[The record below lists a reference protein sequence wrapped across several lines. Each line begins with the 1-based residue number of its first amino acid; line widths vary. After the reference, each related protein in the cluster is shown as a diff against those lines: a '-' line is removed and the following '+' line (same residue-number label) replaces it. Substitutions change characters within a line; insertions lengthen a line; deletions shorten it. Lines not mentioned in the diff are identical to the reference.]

1 MGGTSANVV
10 TSGSADVIG
19 AKDGTE
25 SITISTENL
34 PEHEHDLRGDSG
46 DQYYAIRD
54 VNGTPNDNDAIIYDS
69 PTGTGAGQAYP
80 GSGGI
85 LTDDSLGQAINVMN
99 PYMTMNFII
108 YTGG

>member
-1 MGGTSANVV
+1 MGGTSADVV
-10 TSGSADVIG
+10 TSASADVIG
-19 AKDGTE
+19 AKDGAE
-25 SITISTENL
+25 QITITTENL

-54 VNGTPNDNDAIIYDS
+54 VSGTPNDNDAIVYDV

-80 GSGGI
+80 ASGGI
-85 LTDDSLGQAINVMN
+85 LTDDSVGQAISVMN
-99 PYMTMNFII
+99 PFMTMNFII